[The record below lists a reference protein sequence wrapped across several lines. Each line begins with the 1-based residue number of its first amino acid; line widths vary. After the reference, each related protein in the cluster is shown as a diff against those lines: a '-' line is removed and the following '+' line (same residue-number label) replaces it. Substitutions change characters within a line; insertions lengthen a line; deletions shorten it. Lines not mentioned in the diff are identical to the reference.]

1 MKYEIGDSFV
11 IVDTKFWKYGCKDQK
26 EFVINSFS
34 KSELSVYYED
44 NRTNPKCKC
53 NNCSIIKGVK
63 CIGIVNIELVSTR
76 KQRERDIK
84 LIKLGI

>member
-53 NNCSIIKGVK
+53 DNCSITKGLK
-63 CIGIVNIELVSTR
+63 CIGISNIKLVSKR
-76 KQRERDIK
+76 IQRERENK
-84 LIKLGI
+84 LNYLGI